1 MNALLQSL
9 WLAVHGLLAV
19 PVVWVWLQSLLAR
32 NTKRQHLTG
41 QAPTAAEPTSGPA
54 TIARGSIAVLIPA
67 HNESSGLL
75 PTLASLRPQ
84 LTDADRIV
92 VVADNCNDDTAAV
105 ARAAGAEVIER
116 FNTTQRGKGYA
127 LDFGMKHLAAKPPG
141 LVLMCDADCLMHDG
155 SVAQLASTVTQHQ
168 QPAQAL
174 YLMTA
179 PAGAGMQQRFAE
191 FAWRMKN
198 QTRPLGALA
207 MGAPCQLMGTGMM
220 FPWHAISA
228 VPLAS
233 GHIVEDMQMGV
244 DLALNGHVPR
254 FEPNALV
261 TSRFP
266 DSTDGAKSQR
276 ARWEHGHMATLLHAG
291 PQLLRAGLMR
301 GRVSL
306 LAMGL
311 DLMVPPLALLLML
324 VMGLLVLD
332 VALWLLLGWQAPL
345 IVGAVLLGLFAG
357 AVLLAW
363 ARFGAGT
370 ITGREL
376 LTAPIYALRKIPL
389 YLAFFIKRQ
398 TEWVRAKRDGE

>member
-1 MNALLQSL
+1 MDALLQLL
-9 WLAVHGLLAV
+9 WLAVHGLLAL
-19 PVVWVWLQSLLAR
+19 PVVLVWLQTLLAR
-32 NTKRQHLTG
+32 NPARHALTD
-41 QAPTAAEPTSGPA
+41 QATTTDKSSQVAAA
-54 TIARGSIAVLIPA
+54 AARGAIAVLIPA

-75 PTLASLRPQ
+75 PALASLRPQ
-84 LTDADRIV
+84 LTAADRIV
-92 VVADNCNDDTAAV
+92 VVADNCSDDTAAV
-105 ARAAGAEVIER
+105 AHAAGAEVIER
-116 FNTTQRGKGYA
+116 FNATQRGKGYA
-127 LDFGMKHLAAKPPG
+127 LDFGMKHLATQPPA
-141 LVLMCDADCLMHDG
+141 LVLMCDADCLMHEG
-155 SVAQLASTVTQHQ
+155 SVAQLATTVTQHQ

-179 PAGAGMQQRFAE
+179 PPGAGMQQRFAE

-198 QTRPLGALA
+198 QARPMGALA

-266 DSTDGAKSQR
+266 DSSDGAKSQR

-291 PQLLRAGLMR
+291 PQLLGAGLTR
-301 GRVSL
+301 GRISL

-324 VMGLLVLD
+324 LMGLFAADLV
-332 VALWLLLGWQAPL
+332 LWLLVGWQASL
-345 IVGAVLLGLFAG
+345 IVGAVLLGLLAG

-376 LTAPIYALRKIPL
+376 LTAPFYALRKIPL
-389 YLAFFIKRQ
+389 YLAFFVKRQ